1 MAYALKQFK
10 ATDLTTSYTS
20 DALKFETRGN
30 RTGIFQVDCNAGDS
44 AVLQARLSSD
54 FHWIDIVTVSDS
66 AGLQEVVLA
75 PQFRV
80 VVTNT
85 SGQEVLG
92 AIHV

>member
-1 MAYALKQFK
+1 MAYALKQFQ

-30 RTGIFQVDCNAGDS
+30 RTGIFQVNCNAGDS
-44 AVLQARLSSD
+44 AVLQARLSPD
-54 FHWIDIVTVSDS
+54 FNWISVLTVTGD
-66 AGLQEVVLA
+66 AALQEVVLA
-75 PQFRV
+75 PEFRLE
-80 VVTNT
+80 VTNI